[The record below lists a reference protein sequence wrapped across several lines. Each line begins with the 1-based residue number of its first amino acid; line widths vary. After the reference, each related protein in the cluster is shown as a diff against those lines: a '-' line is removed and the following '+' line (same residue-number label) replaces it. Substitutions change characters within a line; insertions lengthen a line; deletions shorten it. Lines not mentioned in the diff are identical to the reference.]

1 MVKNNMPIFMYD
13 CTSCDS
19 SFEELFMSR
28 DNIKD
33 VTECHFCDDTAKK
46 REINRFRHVGPVFE
60 GLDEYSTA
68 FGSEM
73 KTYKQITEFEEKHG
87 MTRIPHDSQR
97 YRDYREESVQ
107 EVYEI
112 SDSLNTGGYTACADH
127 ITKKEMQDST
137 GWSDMKY
144 TKWKSTCDATE
155 AAARAGTIDISQ
167 NATAKS
173 APKE

>member
-1 MVKNNMPIFMYD
+1 MPIFMYD
-13 CTSCDS
+13 CDSCDN

-33 VTECHFCDDTAKK
+33 ETDCHFCDETAKK

-60 GLDEYSTA
+60 GLEEYTTA

-97 YRDYREESVQ
+97 YRDYVEESVQ

-112 SDSLNTGGYTACADH
+112 SDAAIQGGYTGCADH
-127 ITKKEMQDST
+127 VTKKEMQDST

-144 TKWKSTCDATE
+144 SKWKSTCEATE

-167 NATAKS
+167 KATAKS
-173 APKE
+173 SSKE

>member
-1 MVKNNMPIFMYD
+1 MPIFMYD

-60 GLDEYSTA
+60 GLDEYTTA

-87 MTRIPHDSQR
+87 MTRIPHDSRR
-97 YRDYREESVQ
+97 YQDYREQSVQ

-112 SDSLNTGGYTACADH
+112 SDSLNTGGYTGCADH
-127 ITKKEMQDST
+127 ITKKEMQDGT

-144 TKWKSTCDATE
+144 SKWKATCDTTE

-167 NATAKS
+167 KATA
-173 APKE
+173 ALPAKE